1 MPWCVPEAWTAGID
15 EGLVWTAEMLQA
27 LRSGKNLGR
36 KIFAALIVM
45 AVVSLFVKVSFMS
58 GHVDVIEGKGKVE
71 KESNGLLILQSFKD
85 ESALAQRVVSE
96 SQNSMPKRVLEFS
109 VSTFFKK
116 LKLLNFY

>member
-1 MPWCVPEAWTAGID
+1 M
-15 EGLVWTAEMLQA
+15 WTAEMLQA

-58 GHVDVIEGKGKVE
+58 GHVDVIEGKGTVE

-109 VSTFFKK
+109 VSTFFNK
-116 LKLLNFY
+116 LNY